1 MSEFDHEHDLEPPAR
16 AGQPHAAPRRFERVG
31 LIGKFQGASASVGS
45 HSAAVAA
52 TARAAL
58 GEVALFLRDAGCAV
72 TIEENT
78 AAHTTLGGLF
88 ETAPMQRMGQLVDLC
103 VVLGGDGTMLG
114 AARELAASNT
124 PVVGINL
131 GRLGFVT
138 DITLADYRAALG
150 QILAGRFVR
159 DERGLICARVLR
171 GVGAAEQCIFEA
183 LAMNDV
189 VVNRG
194 GTAGMLEVR
203 VSVNGQFVANQR
215 ADGLIIATATGST
228 AYTLSVGGPL
238 LHPSVAAWVMAP
250 IAPHTLSNRPIV
262 LPDSC
267 EVTLEVVGGRDVSAN
282 FDMQSLAQV
291 MLGDRICVRRAAC
304 GVPFL
309 HPPSWNYFATLRKKL
324 GWNDD
329 GGSAHAA

>member
-1 MSEFDHEHDLEPPAR
+1 M
-16 AGQPHAAPRRFERVG
+16 
-31 LIGKFQGASASVGS
+31 GATTGTHSTAS
-45 HSAAVAA
+45 AA

-58 GEVALFLRDAGCAV
+58 GEVALFLRDAGCHV
-72 TIEENT
+72 IVEENT
-78 AAHTTLGGLF
+78 AEHTGLDGLF
-88 ETAPMQRMGQLVDLC
+88 PTQPIDDIGRHVQLC

-114 AARELAASNT
+114 ACRHLARWGT
-124 PVVGINL
+124 PVVGINA

-138 DITLADYRAALG
+138 DIGLRDYRAALS
-150 QILAGRFVR
+150 QILAGHYVTDRR
-159 DERGLICARVLR
+159 SLMCARVLR
-171 GVGAAEQCIFEA
+171 DTALASSAGAEPACVFEA

-203 VSVNGQFVANQR
+203 VSVDGQFVANQR

-238 LHPSVAAWVMAP
+238 LHPSVGAWVMAP

-282 FDMQSLAQV
+282 FDMQSLAHV
-291 MLGDRICVRRAAC
+291 MLGDRICVRRAART
-304 GVPFL
+304 VPFL
-309 HPPSWNYFATLRKKL
+309 HPLGWNYFATLRKKL

-329 GGSAHAA
+329 GGSVHAA